1 MKKIIKKVLTL
12 IRKNEKIL
20 KQASKQASKLLSCLL
35 QKRKEVCLHL
45 SKLPLFITSERRL
58 FRLGDLDG

>member
-1 MKKIIKKVLTL
+1 MLKKVLTL

-45 SKLPLFITSERRL
+45 SRLPLFTFLREEVFVRVSGGLIE
-58 FRLGDLDG
+58 